1 MKYLLAPK
9 VVEQLKKIQK
19 KNPKLFAKVQKQL
32 RLFAQNHRHPSL
44 KTHRLSGDLSDSWSI
59 SITGEV
65 RMLYYLKE
73 NKAVFLLLELIKKF
87 MVRNKI
93 YAKYRNIN

>member
-1 MKYLLAPK
+1 MDYLLAPK
-9 VVEQLKKIQK
+9 VINELKKIKK

-32 RLFAQNHRHPSL
+32 RLFEQNHRHPSL

-59 SITGEV
+59 SITGEI

-73 NKAVFLLLELIKKF
+73 NKAVFFIIGTHQEVYGKK
-87 MVRNKI
+87 
-93 YAKYRNIN
+93 